1 MENFVRQEIYQNIGT
16 ETEPNFVPASPVTSA
31 KTVEMSDGMT
41 VEEKLNNAVEELVVH
56 IASEGNVHNLT
67 KTDIGLE
74 NVDNT
79 ADADKSVKYASS
91 AGNANRATTAD
102 SANAV
107 AWDKVSG
114 KPESYTPSSHN
125 HDGEYYT
132 KADIE
137 RMLSGY
143 SKAKFEYD
151 PNTQTLTITD
161 K

>member
-31 KTVEMSDGMT
+31 KTVEMSDGTT
-41 VEEKLNNAVEELVVH
+41 VENKLIKVADDLTSH
-56 IASEGNVHNLT
+56 LSESNPHKIT
-67 KTDIGLE
+67 KNTIGLE

-79 ADADKSVKYASS
+79 ADVDKSVKYASS
-91 AGNANRATTAD
+91 AGNANHATTAD

-107 AWDKVSG
+107 AWDKVSN
-114 KPESYTPSSHN
+114 KPDSYTPSSHG
-125 HDGEYYT
+125 HDEKYYT
-132 KADIE
+132 KVEIIN
-137 RMLSGY
+137 MLSGY

-151 PNTQTLTITD
+151 PSTQTLTITD